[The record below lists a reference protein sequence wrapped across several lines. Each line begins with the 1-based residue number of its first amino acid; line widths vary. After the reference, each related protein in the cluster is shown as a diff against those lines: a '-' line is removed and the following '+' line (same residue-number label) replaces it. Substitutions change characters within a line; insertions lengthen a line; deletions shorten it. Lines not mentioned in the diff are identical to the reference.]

1 MPGEDHADGGAVD
14 VGLGL
19 RPDLT
24 GRALGLGFMLAGLE
38 FARRRFAPDGFRLSV
53 AAFNERTR
61 SWSTS
66 APASGEQR
74 SSRTAPTTASI
85 PFC

>member
-14 VGLGL
+14 VGLGF

-24 GRALGLGFMLAGLE
+24 GRAPGLGFMLAGLE
-38 FARRRFAPDGFRLSV
+38 FARRRFAPDGFR
-53 AAFNERTR
+53 
-61 SWSTS
+61 
-66 APASGEQR
+66 
-74 SSRTAPTTASI
+74 PTEVFTHGTNDDEH